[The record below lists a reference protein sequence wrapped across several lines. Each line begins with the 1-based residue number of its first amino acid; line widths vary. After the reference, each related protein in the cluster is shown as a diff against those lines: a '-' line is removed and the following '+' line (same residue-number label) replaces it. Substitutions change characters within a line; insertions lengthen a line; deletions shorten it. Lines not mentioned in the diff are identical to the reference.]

1 MEQIVL
7 KESTGLASHFCQECG
22 GVMRLIGSE
31 PHPVEAQTDLLTYC
45 CAACEEFFVQPI
57 EHAANIA

>member
-31 PHPVEAQTDLLTYC
+31 PHPFEARTDLLTYC

-57 EHAANIA
+57 AHAANIA